1 MGRRFIELVGPL
13 GAGTETVPVGTGAN
27 RKFLELELIEQ
38 DFTLSWRDVEAS
50 RKLGLPLE
58 LGPAAMASAACA
70 RKEDRMIFDGLLKAA
85 DKKVTLGDWSEA
97 GSAFVSIVE
106 ATERLVSEDFYGP
119 YAVVLSPAL
128 YSRTQRVAKEIGR
141 LESKLIKDIAKGG
154 LFQSPILDTGQGLV
168 VSLGAYNF
176 DLAVGQDLITA
187 YMGNEGLDHLYCVME
202 SLVLRVK
209 RPGAICKLEK

>member
-1 MGRRFIELVGPL
+1 M
-13 GAGTETVPVGTGAN
+13 PVGTGAN
-27 RKFLELELIEQ
+27 RKFLELELIDR
-38 DFTLSWRDVEAS
+38 DFTLSWRDIEAS

-58 LGPAAMASAACA
+58 LGPAAVASAACA
-70 RKEDRMIFDGLLKAA
+70 RKEDRMILDGLLKAA
-85 DKKVTLGDWSEA
+85 NRKVTLGDWSEA
-97 GSAFVSIVE
+97 GSAFASIVE
-106 ATERLVSEDFYGP
+106 ATEKLVSDDSYGA

-128 YSRTQRVAKEIGR
+128 YARTQRVAKEMGR

-154 LFQSPILDTGQGLV
+154 LFRSPILDADQGLV

-176 DLAVGQDLITA
+176 DLAVAQDLIVA
-187 YMGNEGLDHLYCVME
+187 YVGNEGPDHLYRVIE